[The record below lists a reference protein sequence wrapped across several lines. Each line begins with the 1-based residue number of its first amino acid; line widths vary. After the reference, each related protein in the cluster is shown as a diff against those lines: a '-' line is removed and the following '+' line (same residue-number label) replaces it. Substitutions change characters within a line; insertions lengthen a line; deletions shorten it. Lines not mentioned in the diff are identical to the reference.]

1 MTLRLLPAMSYTR
14 WDHLSYWLV
23 GGALLVFVGGSD
35 FVDAGRGDDQVHGGS
50 DDDMLFGGDGDDF
63 IWGDNGDD
71 DIDGGDGND
80 WLLGGLGLDSLSG
93 GCGFNIFPELRTSS
107 GEMENEEVDLMM
119 DCEPPKLLS
128 SGSDTSG
135 VCTC

>member
-1 MTLRLLPAMSYTR
+1 MIQWGNGYGHYGHFSWIAIGEFN
-14 WDHLSYWLV
+14 DII
-23 GGALLVFVGGSD
+23 
-35 FVDAGRGDDQVHGGS
+35 
-50 DDDMLFGGDGDDF
+50 FGGDGDDRIGGKAGNDILSGDAGDDF